1 MPNLVITIGRE
12 PGSGGKLI
20 AEELS
25 KLTGFPIYDKELINE
40 ASKESGLS
48 EEFIEKMD
56 EKVSHSTVGGLFG
69 LRNSL
74 MDQVF
79 SSNYLSN
86 ESLFKI
92 QSDVIRKIAIEKS
105 VIFVGRCADY
115 VLKNSDNVFNV
126 YITAPKEDRII
137 RMMERNQLDKQKA
150 KELVEKMDKRR
161 RSYYNYYSNKC
172 WGHANSYHLSIDSS
186 KVGIKESAEMIFNIV
201 RGKIQKMNNEQ

>member
-1 MPNLVITIGRE
+1 MPNLIITIGRE

-56 EKVSHSTVGGLFG
+56 EKVSHSTLGGLFG

-74 MDQVF
+74 MDEVF

-86 ESLFKI
+86 ESLFNI
-92 QSDVIRKIAIEKS
+92 QSNVIKKIASKKPA
-105 VIFVGRCADY
+105 IFVGRCADY
-115 VLKNSDNVFNV
+115 VLKNNANVFNV
-126 YITAPKEDRII
+126 FITAPKKERIK
-137 RMMERNQLDKQKA
+137 RLSKRNEISEQKA
-150 KELVEKMDKRR
+150 KELIDKMDKKRK
-161 RSYYNYYSNKC
+161 SYYNYYSNKH

-186 KVGIKESAEMIFNIV
+186 KIGIKESAELIYGIIKE
-201 RGKIQKMNNEQ
+201 KI

>member
-1 MPNLVITIGRE
+1 MPKLIITIGRE

-40 ASKESGLS
+40 ASKESGVS
-48 EEFIEKMD
+48 KEFFEKMD

-92 QSDVIRKIAIEKS
+92 QSDVIRKIAEEKP

-115 VLKNSDNVFNV
+115 VLKEKDNIFNVF
-126 YITAPKEDRII
+126 ISAPKEDRIK
-137 RMMERNQLDKQKA
+137 RMAERGNLSEQKA

-161 RSYYNYYSNKC
+161 KSYYNYYSNKC
-172 WGHANSYHLSIDSS
+172 WGQANSYHLSINSS
-186 KVGIKESAEMIFNIV
+186 KIGIKESAKLIYGIIKTWM
-201 RGKIQKMNNEQ
+201 